1 MINFIVVIVSVFA
14 IGFLVLWI
22 LQPSFRTWVER
33 PKYMVL
39 ENDQRLN
46 ETKQNRL
53 DLPRGQEGAKTGIE

>member
-1 MINFIVVIVSVFA
+1 MINFIVVIISVFA

-46 ETKQNRL
+46 ETKQKPSRSS
-53 DLPRGQEGAKTGIE
+53 PRSRGREDRN